1 MVVVFFKR
9 VLWIRLIID
18 KFIGAAVIIFVSC
31 WVVIEVVV
39 RNFFILVVGEILFL
53 DEGSFGGEFF
63 CFLKNCFLIKGKLN
77 KNIGI
82 CVLLVFDIIWY

>member
-39 RNFFILVVGEILFL
+39 RNFFILVVGEIFFL
-53 DEGSFGGEFF
+53 GVGSFGGECF
-63 CFLKNCFLIKGKLN
+63 CFWENCFLIDKLN

>member
-9 VLWIRLIID
+9 VLWIKLIID

-39 RNFFILVVGEILFL
+39 RNFFILVVGEIFFL
-53 DEGSFGGEFF
+53 GVGSFGGEFF
-63 CFLKNCFLIKGKLN
+63 CF
-77 KNIGI
+77 
-82 CVLLVFDIIWY
+82 W